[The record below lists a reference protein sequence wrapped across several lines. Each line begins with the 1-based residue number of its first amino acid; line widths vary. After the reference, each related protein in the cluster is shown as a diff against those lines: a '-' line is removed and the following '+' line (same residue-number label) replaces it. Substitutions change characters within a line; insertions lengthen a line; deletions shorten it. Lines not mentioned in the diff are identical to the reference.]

1 MLRVVNF
8 VLGPL
13 RTNTYLITDEETG
26 ASLVIDPSFGS
37 EQVAAYAAR
46 EQIHIDKILLT
57 HGHNDHVAGVP
68 ALQRQYKEIPLYIR
82 KEDTFY
88 LKKEGDED
96 SDFMGMPRPFI
107 HGPFHWLQDRDT
119 VSLGTSIFQ
128 VIATPGHT
136 PGSVCYYQED
146 RQWLFSGDTLFAG
159 SAGRCDLPLG
169 DEEKLADSLGR
180 LKQIIPD
187 SAIILPGHGEHS
199 EMGLEKINNPFL
211 RGGL

>member
-1 MLRVVNF
+1 MLRVANF

-13 RTNTYLITDEETG
+13 RNNTYLITDEETG

-82 KEDTFY
+82 KEDNFY

-107 HGPFHWLQDRDT
+107 HGPFPLAAGWGYCFIGKQY
-119 VSLGTSIFQ
+119 I
-128 VIATPGHT
+128 
-136 PGSVCYYQED
+136 
-146 RQWLFSGDTLFAG
+146 SGDRYAG
-159 SAGRCDLPLG
+159 AYAWKCML
-169 DEEKLADSLGR
+169 
-180 LKQIIPD
+180 
-187 SAIILPGHGEHS
+187 LPG
-199 EMGLEKINNPFL
+199 
-211 RGGL
+211 R

>member
-13 RTNTYLITDEETG
+13 RNNTYLITDEETG

-96 SDFMGMPRPFI
+96 
-107 HGPFHWLQDRDT
+107 T
-119 VSLGTSIFQ
+119 VSLGNSIFQ

-136 PGSVCYYQED
+136 PGTVCYYQED

-169 DEEKLADSLGR
+169 DEEKLADSLDR